1 MPCSYDITFEC
12 GHSLMCMG
20 NWQDNNYSFLKYSF
34 LIREEECYYY
44 KKTSLNYWIKIVA
57 SWSSTTLK
65 QKPKNNQNSNSKTYN
80 VQIMPIYFLLFF
92 KQKKVQMISKIIIQ
106 YISLTLLLMRAIY
119 YFRHIRLLSICYS
132 KDNDLLCRHYEY
144 QTAMCRVFFSL
155 LVKISNKFCILTTFM
170 SLNCLPEV
178 STGNLSS
185 LSHWIYS
192 HSSWLWFLKRGQHF
206 QV

>member
-1 MPCSYDITFEC
+1 MPCRYDITFEC
-12 GHSLMCMG
+12 GHSLICMG

-80 VQIMPIYFLLFF
+80 VQILPIYFLLFF
-92 KQKKVQMISKIIIQ
+92 KQKNV
-106 YISLTLLLMRAIY
+106 
-119 YFRHIRLLSICYS
+119 LLSICYS

>member
-1 MPCSYDITFEC
+1 MPCRYDITFEC
-12 GHSLMCMG
+12 GHSLICMG
-20 NWQDNNYSFLKYSF
+20 NWQDNNYPFAKYSF

-57 SWSSTTLK
+57 SSSSTTLK

-80 VQIMPIYFLLFF
+80 VQILPIYFLLFF
-92 KQKKVQMISKIIIQ
+92 KQKNVQMISKIIIQ

-132 KDNDLLCRHYEY
+132 KDNYLLCRHYEY
-144 QTAMCRVFFSL
+144 QTAMYQVFFSL
-155 LVKISNKFCILTTFM
+155 LVKILHKICILTGFM
-170 SLNCLPEV
+170 LFHWSPDVLTD
-178 STGNLSS
+178 SLSS
-185 LSHWIYS
+185 FPPGMYIRR
-192 HSSWLWFLKRGQHF
+192 SWLWFLKRKQYF